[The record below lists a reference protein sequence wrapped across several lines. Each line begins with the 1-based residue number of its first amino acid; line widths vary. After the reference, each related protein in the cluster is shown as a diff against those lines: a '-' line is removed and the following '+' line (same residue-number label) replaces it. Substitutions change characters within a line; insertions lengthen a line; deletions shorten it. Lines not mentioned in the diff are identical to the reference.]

1 MIVKQVLLTAP
12 MEMYGEQ
19 YGENACSYTATIRR
33 GGVMKNDADRRGGR
47 DNTLQYLPN
56 SLDVS
61 FKSQIQ

>member
-1 MIVKQVLLTAP
+1 